1 MPFAVIP
8 DCIPT
13 CLSAAIGGRE
23 DDNVKMTPNEKMSV
37 IMARVRAC
45 REFSTV
51 GAFMTSIR
59 RSGITAR
66 GWIVS

>member
-8 DCIPT
+8 HCIPT

-45 REFSTV
+45 REHRASTE
-51 GAFMTSIR
+51 
-59 RSGITAR
+59 SGGLDA
-66 GWIVS
+66 GFLPSGLS